1 MGIDVGVTYKI
12 TPQLEF
18 SGSIL
23 DLGFINHKK
32 NTKNTSITG
41 NFVFEGVALEFNND
55 NNFEN
60 WDEIDQRFQDEIP
73 VTDDFE
79 SYISWRPT
87 KLNLAL
93 KYSFGDYRSKI
104 CYDNT
109 YKNFYTDAIGV
120 QLYNVFR
127 PLSSQLALTG
137 FYEKAI
143 TNKIHTKVT
152 YTVDD
157 FSYSN
162 IGAGLSVQLGSFN
175 FYGLVDN
182 LLEYGDLSS
191 TNSASFQLGFNLIF
205 N

>member
-1 MGIDVGVTYKI
+1 
-12 TPQLEF
+12 
-18 SGSIL
+18 
-23 DLGFINHKK
+23 
-32 NTKNTSITG
+32 
-41 NFVFEGVALEFNND
+41 
-55 NNFEN
+55 
-60 WDEIDQRFQDEIP
+60 

-93 KYSFGDYRSKI
+93 KYNFGEYRSKI

-109 YKNFYTDAIGV
+109 YKNFYTDAIGL

-143 TNKIHTKVT
+143 TNKIHTKLT
-152 YTVDD
+152 YTIDD
-157 FSYSN
+157 FSYTN
-162 IGAGLSVQLGSFN
+162 VGAGLSVQLGNVN

-191 TNSASFQLGFNLIF
+191 AYSASFQLGFNLIL